1 MKKLLLFSLL
11 LCMATGLFAQGSSES
26 TASRW
31 KHRLQLKAG
40 FSFPSGSISENLA
53 IRQNISSYYVYQSS
67 QGTVYCDL
75 SSFNTALKW
84 GMYNPALKLGFTTGV
99 RYSSFNTLI
108 SGYTS
113 NNANFFYIRY
123 STSGTDTKFAR
134 VKSISESS
142 KLIGIPLEI
151 SYIPFSSRYVQ
162 YFLKA
167 GLEPASYRI
176 SHLTDI
182 EFENP
187 DMKAVEEEVA
197 ATFSAPVSA
206 FCTTIYTSLGFTITG
221 ETTPGFTFEW
231 VLPSVFISQKN
242 FNLADVNRAFTGIRA
257 SVHFPVR

>member
-11 LCMATGLFAQGSSES
+11 LCMATWLFAQGSSES

-31 KHRLQLKAG
+31 KHRLQLEAG

-84 GMYNPALKLGFTTGV
+84 GTYNPGLKLGFAAGV
-99 RYSSFNTLI
+99 RYSSFTTHI

-113 NNANFFYIRY
+113 SNANFFYIRY

-134 VKSISESS
+134 VKSITESS
-142 KLIGIPLEI
+142 KLIGIPIEVT
-151 SYIPFSSRYVQ
+151 YVPFSSTFMQ
-162 YFLKA
+162 FFLK
-167 GLEPASYRI
+167 GGIEPASYRI

-187 DMKAVEEEVA
+187 DMEGVEEEVA
-197 ATFSAPVSA
+197 ATFGTPVST
-206 FCTTIYTSLGFTITG
+206 FCSTFYTSLGFTIAG
-221 ETTPGFTFEW
+221 ETKPGFTFEW

-242 FNLADVNRAFTGIRA
+242 FNLADVNRMHTGIRA
-257 SVHFPVR
+257 SIHFPVK

>member
-1 MKKLLLFSLL
+1 MKKLLLFSLVL
-11 LCMATGLFAQGSSES
+11 FLASGLYAHEPSKKSPAMWE
-26 TASRW
+26 
-31 KHRLQLKAG
+31 HRLHLEAG

-84 GMYNPALKLGFTTGV
+84 GTYNPGLKLGFAAGV
-99 RYSSFNTLI
+99 RYSSFTTHI

-113 NNANFFYIRY
+113 SNANFFYIRY

-134 VKSISESS
+134 VKSITESS
-142 KLIGIPLEI
+142 KLIGIPIEVT
-151 SYIPFSSRYVQ
+151 YVPFSSTFMQ
-162 YFLKA
+162 FFLK
-167 GLEPASYRI
+167 GGIEPASYRI

-197 ATFSAPVSA
+197 ATFSTPVSA
-206 FCTTIYTSLGFTITG
+206 FCTSFYTSLGFTIAG
-221 ETTPGFTFEW
+221 ETKPGFTFEW

>member
-1 MKKLLLFSLL
+1 MKKPLLSAFLFLL
-11 LCMATGLFAQGSSES
+11 ATGLLAQGSPEN
-26 TASRW
+26 TPSRW
-31 KHRLQLKAG
+31 QHRLQLEAG

-67 QGTVYCDL
+67 QGSVYCDL

-84 GMYNPALKLGFTTGV
+84 GMYNPALKLGFAAGM
-99 RYSSFNTLI
+99 RYSTFNTLI

-134 VKSISESS
+134 IKSISESS
-142 KLIGIPLEI
+142 KLIGIPIEAT
-151 SYIPFSSRYVQ
+151 YFPFSTCYLQ
-162 YFLKA
+162 CFLKA
-167 GLEPASYRI
+167 GIEPASFRI

-187 DMKAVEEEVA
+187 DMEAVEEEVA
-197 ATFSAPVSA
+197 ATFNTPVST
-206 FCTTIYTSLGFTITG
+206 FCSTFYTSVGFTIAG
-221 ETTPGFTFEW
+221 ETKPGFTFEW

-257 SVHFPVR
+257 SMHIPVR